1 MNRII
6 INNKT
11 DLSDL
16 QSINMVRE
24 VIAMGKIS
32 NDNMQYCYL
41 TEIKF
46 NKKHYQVSTDLRIR
60 SDSFTIIE
68 LNG

>member
-11 DLSDL
+11 ELNDL
-16 QSINMVRE
+16 QAIEMVKA
-24 VIAMGKIS
+24 VIEYGRCS

-41 TEIKF
+41 SSF
-46 NKKHYQVSTDLRIR
+46 KKYGKVYQVSTDLRIR
-60 SDSFTIIE
+60 SDSFTIVQSK
-68 LNG
+68 

>member
-11 DLSDL
+11 ELTDLECL
-16 QSINMVRE
+16 EMVKD
-24 VIAMGKIS
+24 VIKQGRCS

-41 TEIKF
+41 TSFKRY
-46 NKKHYQVSTDLRIR
+46 NKQYQVSTDLRIR
-60 SDSFTIIE
+60 SDSFTIIQTK
-68 LNG
+68 

>member
-11 DLSDL
+11 DLSD
-16 QSINMVRE
+16 IDAIGMVTA
-24 VIAMGKIS
+24 VIKEGRCS

-41 TEIKF
+41 TSFKS

-60 SDSFTIIE
+60 SDSFTIIQTK
-68 LNG
+68 